1 MSDINNTLVGELL
14 KRVKELESANNGLLG
29 RMSQLEND
37 YKGSEYMQNEFN
49 SVILSI
55 LDNKQ
60 DVVDENNVH

>member
-14 KRVKELESANNGLLG
+14 KRVKELEVANNGLLW
-29 RMSQLEND
+29 RMSQLENN
-37 YKGSEYMQNEFN
+37 YKDSEQIQNEFN

-60 DVVDENNVH
+60 EADTE

>member
-14 KRVKELESANNGLLG
+14 KRVKEMEAANNELLG
-29 RMSQLEND
+29 RMSQLENN
-37 YKGSEYMQNEFN
+37 YKDSEQMQKDFGIA
-49 SVILSI
+49 ILNI

>member
-14 KRVKELESANNGLLG
+14 KRVKELEVSNNELLV
-29 RMSQLEND
+29 RVSQLENN
-37 YKGSEYMQNEFN
+37 YKGSEQMQNEFN
-49 SVILSI
+49 SVILNI